1 MNKISLIIKREYIT
15 RVRNKT
21 FLLSTFL
28 LPIVMI
34 LFIVGTA
41 FFAASSKDKL
51 KKIAVINDPGY
62 FQPNLKTDSTRL
74 NFSFPA
80 GVDSN
85 NYTAKGYDAILDLSG
100 DSNSKKF
107 VMHSVK
113 QISSDTREAI
123 ENRLDNAYETYRLQ
137 QKGIRKEVLDSINK
151 LASGAFSINN
161 RQTDNM

>member
-34 LFIVGTA
+34 LFIFGTA

-62 FQPNLKTDSTRL
+62 FKLNLKTDTTKLS
-74 NFSFPA
+74 FSFVN

-85 NYTAKGYDAILDLSG
+85 NYTIKGYDAVMDLKN
-100 DSNSKKF
+100 DTTAKKF
-107 VMHSVK
+107 HHS
-113 QISSDTREAI
+113 
-123 ENRLDNAYETYRLQ
+123 
-137 QKGIRKEVLDSINK
+137 
-151 LASGAFSINN
+151 FSKTN
-161 RQTDNM
+161 